1 MMHLLTQF
9 LLALFATA
17 GFCVI
22 FRVPVRHIPIC
33 MIIGGLGWVTY
44 EISMYCYASP
54 SIGCFS
60 ERYAFT
66 ISLRSPVSFPT
77 FTFVGT
83 SIL

>member
-33 MIIGGLGWVTY
+33 MIIGG
-44 EISMYCYASP
+44 
-54 SIGCFS
+54 
-60 ERYAFT
+60 FT
-66 ISLRSPVSFPT
+66 IRFRSCRFIFSARCWT
-77 FTFVGT
+77 
-83 SIL
+83 